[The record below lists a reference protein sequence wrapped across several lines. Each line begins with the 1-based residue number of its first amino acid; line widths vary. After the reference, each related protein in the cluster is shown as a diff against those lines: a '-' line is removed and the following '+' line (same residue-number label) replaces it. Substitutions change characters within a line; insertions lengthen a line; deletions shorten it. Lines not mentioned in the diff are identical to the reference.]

1 MKICQLLIFIVL
13 ILSCEKN
20 KINTDLNTTMVTNT
34 TKNYSYEPIYRL
46 KIRSSLSY
54 NIKIN
59 GITTAT
65 KNQNAGD
72 TRWFLINNCIPASGE
87 QNIEITLLP
96 RMSNKGTEH
105 LETIDEKDEFTLEV
119 EKTSWKDGGLVEPS
133 IVYTFI
139 LNEGA
144 AVNKT
149 VYLHKGTFKADIPYQ
164 LVDWRDGKDL
174 SKIDSL
180 KLKEQLLKS
189 YEKIKSSFE
198 NQQGQHFV
206 KLVEKGMFNLAQGA
220 YLKTVEFE
228 NLKEDKQSFINKQKR
243 ELENFSFYKMDLSGD
258 GKLVSFRRGDGYNSG
273 EGVLRRKYKK
283 NGQETVHIDDIV
295 FYIPKNSDSLEVVVY
310 QNLVKPYFP

>member
-1 MKICQLLIFIVL
+1 MKICQLLILMVL
-13 ILSCEKN
+13 LLSCEKN

-34 TKNYSYEPIYRL
+34 TKNYNYEPIYRL
-46 KIRSSLSY
+46 KITSSLSY

-59 GITTAT
+59 GVTTAT

-72 TRWFLINNCIPASGE
+72 ERWFLINNCIPASGE

-96 RMSNKGTEH
+96 RMSANGTEH

-119 EKTSWKDGGLVEPS
+119 EKTSWKDGSLVEPS
-133 IVYTFI
+133 IVYTFV

-144 AVNKT
+144 AVNKK
-149 VYLHKGTFKADIPYQ
+149 VYLHKGTFKAEVPYQ
-164 LVDWRDGKDL
+164 LIDWRDGKDL
-174 SKIDSL
+174 SKMDSL
-180 KLKEQLLKS
+180 KLKEELLKS

-198 NQQGQHFV
+198 NQQGQQFV
-206 KLVEKGMFNLAQGA
+206 KSVEKGMFNLAQGA

-243 ELENFSFYKMDLSGD
+243 ELESFSFNKLDISGD
-258 GKLVSFRRGDGYNSG
+258 GKLVSLRRIDGYNGG

-283 NGQETVHIDDIV
+283 NGQETVHIDDIM
-295 FYIPKNSDSLEVVVY
+295 FYIPKNNDSLEVVVY
-310 QNLVKPYFP
+310 QNLVKPYYP

>member
-1 MKICQLLIFIVL
+1 
-13 ILSCEKN
+13 
-20 KINTDLNTTMVTNT
+20 
-34 TKNYSYEPIYRL
+34 
-46 KIRSSLSY
+46 
-54 NIKIN
+54 
-59 GITTAT
+59 
-65 KNQNAGD
+65 
-72 TRWFLINNCIPASGE
+72 
-87 QNIEITLLP
+87 
-96 RMSNKGTEH
+96 MSNKGTDH
-105 LETIDEKDEFTLEV
+105 LEIIDEKDEFALEV
-119 EKTSWKDGGLVEPS
+119 EKTSWKDGSLVEPS
-133 IVYTFI
+133 IVYTFV

-149 VYLHKGTFKADIPYQ
+149 VYLHKDTFKADIPYQ

-198 NQQGQHFV
+198 NQEGQQFV

-273 EGVLRRKYKK
+273 EGVFKEEIQKK
-283 NGQETVHIDDIV
+283 WSRNRS
-295 FYIPKNSDSLEVVVY
+295 Y
-310 QNLVKPYFP
+310 

>member
-1 MKICQLLIFIVL
+1 MRILYLIVL
-13 ILSCEKN
+13 VFILSFNKN
-20 KINTDLNTTMVTNT
+20 TVQDKHSTINFN
-34 TKNYSYEPIYRL
+34 YEPIYRL
-46 KIRSSLSY
+46 KITSSLSY

-59 GITTAT
+59 GVTTAT

-96 RMSNKGTEH
+96 RMSNKGTDH
-105 LETIDEKDEFTLEV
+105 LEIIDEKDEFALEV
-119 EKTSWKDGGLVEPS
+119 EKTSWKDGSLVEPS
-133 IVYTFI
+133 IVYTFV

-149 VYLHKGTFKADIPYQ
+149 VYLHKDTFKADIPYQ

-198 NQQGQHFV
+198 NQEGQQFV

-243 ELENFSFYKMDLSGD
+243 ELESFSFYKMDLSGD

-295 FYIPKNSDSLEVVVY
+295 FYIPKNSDSLEVIVY